1 MFLLTRI
8 KKFVFLISVSLLV
21 LPGLAYPCT
30 TLFLPQSRDQV
41 VAANMD
47 WSTGTGLMYINKRDV
62 LKTSAFVSPP
72 LTPLQWTS
80 QYMSLTL
87 TPIGLEFPWEGM
99 NEMGV
104 SVTLL
109 SNPNTLLPQGSD
121 APAVNGLQFVQYLLD
136 TSATTAEAVANTQ
149 SVQVAGPF
157 GALVQYVVCD
167 ATGACATI
175 ENLNHNLVIREGSSL
190 PYMALTN
197 NGYQRS
203 INYLTAL
210 LAVYTPSQILAL
222 PAEDSLTRF
231 AKAGILSSEYVP
243 QDDELSYAFSAL
255 HTVAQ
260 DITQWQMAFQ
270 LATQTLHWITRSQ
283 WSLKSVELSEF
294 NNQCSTGVQVFHV
307 NSPLSGDVG
316 SYFVEYSSTLNN
328 SLVLSSWQSTD
339 IPSKDV
345 PIVEAYPGTTHCT
358 EENATLSSSQNPSSL
373 GQQVVLTAQV
383 NGAGKNVPTGTV
395 TFQYGT
401 TVLGTGT
408 LNAGGM
414 AQLAVSTL
422 PLGMDSL
429 TAAYGGDTHNAPI
442 TSPPMIQTVVQYG
455 TQANLASSQNPTTVN
470 SPVTF
475 VATVTGQ
482 GGGTPTGT
490 VTFTLNGGPV
500 AVVPLVNGQASY
512 TMQFKSSGQDLMGA
526 DYSGDSNYEPVV
538 SSLTETVN

>member
-1 MFLLTRI
+1 MFLLTSV
-8 KKFVFLISVSLLV
+8 KKFVFLISVSLPL
-21 LPGLAYPCT
+21 LPVLAYPCT
-30 TLFLPQSRDQV
+30 TLFLPQSPHQV

-87 TPIGLEFPWEGM
+87 TPIGLEFPWGGM

-104 SVTLL
+104 SVTTL
-109 SNPNTLLPQGSD
+109 SNPNTELPQGSN
-121 APAVNGLQFVQYLLD
+121 APAVNGVQFVQYLLD
-136 TSATTAEAVANTQ
+136 TSATTAEAISNTEN
-149 SVQVAGPF
+149 VQVTGPF
-157 GALVQYVVCD
+157 GAFEQYVVCD
-167 ATGACATI
+167 ATGECATI
-175 ENLNHNLVIREGSSL
+175 EYLNYALVIREGSSL

-197 NGYQRS
+197 NGYHRS
-203 INYLTAL
+203 INYLNAL

-222 PAEDSLTRF
+222 PAEDSLPRF

-270 LATQTLHWITRSQ
+270 LTTQTLHWITRSQ
-283 WSLKSVELSEF
+283 RTLKSVALSEF

-307 NSPLSGDVG
+307 NSPLLGDVS
-316 SYFVEYSSTLNN
+316 SYFVEYSSALND
-328 SLVLSSWQSTD
+328 SLVLASWQSND
-339 IPSKDV
+339 MSSKYV
-345 PIVEAYPGTTHCT
+345 PIVEAYPGTTQCT
-358 EENATLSSSQNPSSL
+358 EENAVLSASPNPSSL

-408 LNAGGM
+408 LNASGM
-414 AQLAVSTL
+414 AQLAISTL
-422 PLGMDSL
+422 PLGIDSL

-442 TSPPMIQTVVQYG
+442 TSPPMSQTVVQYG
-455 TQANLASSQNPTTVN
+455 TQANLTSSQNPTTVN

-490 VTFTLNGGPV
+490 VIFTRNGGPV
-500 AVVPLVNGQASY
+500 AILPLVNGQASY
-512 TMQFKSSGQDLMGA
+512 TMQFSETGQDLMAA
-526 DYSGDSNYEPVV
+526 DYSGDSNYEPGV

>member
-1 MFLLTRI
+1 MFLLTSV
-8 KKFVFLISVSLLV
+8 KKFVFLISVSLPL
-21 LPGLAYPCT
+21 LPVLAYPCT
-30 TLFLPQSRDQV
+30 TLFLPQSPHQV

-87 TPIGLEFPWEGM
+87 TPIGLEFPWGGM

-104 SVTLL
+104 SVTTL
-109 SNPNTLLPQGSD
+109 SNPNTELPQGSN
-121 APAVNGLQFVQYLLD
+121 APAVNGVQFVQYLLD
-136 TSATTAEAVANTQ
+136 TSATTAEAISNTEN
-149 SVQVAGPF
+149 VQVTGPF
-157 GALVQYVVCD
+157 GAFEQYVVCD
-167 ATGACATI
+167 ATGECATI
-175 ENLNHNLVIREGSSL
+175 EYLNYALVIREGSSL

-203 INYLTAL
+203 INYLNAL

-243 QDDELSYAFSAL
+243 QDDELSYAFCAL

-270 LATQTLHWITRSQ
+270 LTTQTLHWITRSQ
-283 WSLKSVELSEF
+283 RTLKSVELSEF

-307 NSPLSGDVG
+307 NSPLLGDVS
-316 SYFVEYSSTLNN
+316 SYFVEYSSALND
-328 SLVLSSWQSTD
+328 SLVLASWQSND
-339 IPSKDV
+339 MSSKYV
-345 PIVEAYPGTTHCT
+345 PIVEAYPGTTQCT
-358 EENATLSSSQNPSSL
+358 EENAVLSASPNPSSL

-383 NGAGKNVPTGTV
+383 TGAGNNVPTGTV
-395 TFQYGT
+395 TFYYGT
-401 TVLGTGT
+401 TELGTGT
-408 LNAGGM
+408 LNASGM
-414 AQLAVSTL
+414 AQLAISTL
-422 PLGMDSL
+422 PLGIDSL

-442 TSPPMIQTVVQYG
+442 TSPPMSQTVVQYG
-455 TQANLASSQNPTTVN
+455 TQANLTSSQNPTTVN

-490 VTFTLNGGPV
+490 VIFTRNGGPV
-500 AVVPLVNGQASY
+500 AILPLVNGQTSY
-512 TMQFKSSGQDLMGA
+512 TMQFSETGQDLMAA
-526 DYSGDSNYEPVV
+526 DYSGDSNYEPGV

>member
-1 MFLLTRI
+1 MFLPTDVN
-8 KKFVFLISVSLLV
+8 KVVFLISVFLLL
-21 LPGLAYPCT
+21 LPVLAYPCT
-30 TLFLPQSRDQV
+30 TLFLPQSPHQV

-47 WSTGTGLMYINKRDV
+47 WSTGTGLMFINKRDV
-62 LKTSAFVSPP
+62 LKTSAFVNPP

-87 TPIGLEFPWEGM
+87 SPIGLEFPWEGM
-99 NEMGV
+99 NEMGL

-109 SNPNTLLPQGSD
+109 SNPNTLLPQGSN
-121 APAVNGLQFVQYLLD
+121 APAVNGLQFVQYILD
-136 TSATTAEAVANTQ
+136 TSANTAEAIANTQ
-149 SVQVAGPF
+149 SVQIAGPF

-167 ATGACATI
+167 ATGACAVI

-203 INYLTAL
+203 VNYLNAL
-210 LAVYTPSQILAL
+210 LTVYTPSQILGL

-231 AKAGILSSEYVP
+231 AKAGILSSEYLP

-260 DITQWQMAFQ
+260 NITQWQMAFQ
-270 LATQTLHWITRSQ
+270 LTTQTLHWITKSQ
-283 WSLKSVELSEF
+283 QTLKSVELSEF
-294 NNQCSTGVQVFHV
+294 NNQCSTGVQVFHI

-316 SYFVEYSSTLNN
+316 SYFVQYSSALNG
-328 SLVLSSWQSTD
+328 SLALSAWQA
-339 IPSKDV
+339 KDMGSMQAA
-345 PIVEAYPGTTHCT
+345 IVEAYPGTTRCT
-358 EENATLSSSQNPSSL
+358 EENATLSSSPNTSSL

-383 NGAGKNVPTGTV
+383 DGAGKNVPTGTV

-408 LNAGGM
+408 LNASGM
-414 AQLAVSTL
+414 AQLAISTL
-422 PLGMDSL
+422 PLGMNSL

-455 TQANLASSQNPTTVN
+455 TQASLTSSQNPTTVN

-490 VTFTLNGGPV
+490 VTFTRNGGPV

-512 TMQFKSSGQDLMGA
+512 TMQFPDSGQDLMA
-526 DYSGDSNYEPVV
+526 ANYSGDSNYEPGV

>member
-1 MFLLTRI
+1 MFLLTSV
-8 KKFVFLISVSLLV
+8 KKFVFLISVSLPL
-21 LPGLAYPCT
+21 LPVLAYPCT
-30 TLFLPQSRDQV
+30 TLFLPQSPHQV

-87 TPIGLEFPWEGM
+87 TPIGLEFPWGGM

-104 SVTLL
+104 SVTTL
-109 SNPNTLLPQGSD
+109 SNPNTELPQGSN
-121 APAVNGLQFVQYLLD
+121 APAVNGVQFVQYLLD
-136 TSATTAEAVANTQ
+136 TSATTAEAISNTEN
-149 SVQVAGPF
+149 VQVTGPF
-157 GALVQYVVCD
+157 GAFEQYVVCD
-167 ATGACATI
+167 ATGECATI
-175 ENLNHNLVIREGSSL
+175 EYLNYALVIREGSSL

-203 INYLTAL
+203 INYLNAL

-270 LATQTLHWITRSQ
+270 LTTQTLHWITRSQ
-283 WSLKSVELSEF
+283 RTLKSVELSEF

-307 NSPLSGDVG
+307 NSPLLGDVS
-316 SYFVEYSSTLNN
+316 SYFVEYSSALND
-328 SLVLSSWQSTD
+328 SLVLASWQSND
-339 IPSKDV
+339 MSSKYV
-345 PIVEAYPGTTHCT
+345 PIVEAYPGTTQCT
-358 EENATLSSSQNPSSL
+358 EENAVLSASPNPSSL

-383 NGAGKNVPTGTV
+383 TGAGNNVPTGTV
-395 TFQYGT
+395 TFYYGT
-401 TVLGTGT
+401 TELGTGT
-408 LNAGGM
+408 LNASGM
-414 AQLAVSTL
+414 AQLAISTL
-422 PLGMDSL
+422 PLGIDSL

-442 TSPPMIQTVVQYG
+442 TSPPMSQTVVQYG
-455 TQANLASSQNPTTVN
+455 TQANLTSSQNPTTVN

-490 VTFTLNGGPV
+490 VIFTRNGGPV
-500 AVVPLVNGQASY
+500 AILPLVNGQASY
-512 TMQFKSSGQDLMGA
+512 TMQFSETGQDLMAA
-526 DYSGDSNYEPVV
+526 DYSGDSNYEPGV